1 VLELWKEGRNV
12 NDFDKRLKAHQSL
25 MTKSISAFF
34 IVWILAACA
43 SVAGVIAL
51 VYVAAHFLAKF
62 W

>member
-1 VLELWKEGRNV
+1 M
-12 NDFDKRLKAHQSL
+12 NDFDKRLKAHQNL